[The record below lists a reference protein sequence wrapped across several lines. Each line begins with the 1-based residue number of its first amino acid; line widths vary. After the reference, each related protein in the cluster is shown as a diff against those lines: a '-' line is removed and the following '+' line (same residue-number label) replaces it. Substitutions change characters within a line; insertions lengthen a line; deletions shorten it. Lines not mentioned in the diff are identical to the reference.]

1 MSAFFFSS
9 RVLLRRLISFLLAFV
24 FSVLRDSLF
33 ACLVVVSIACCVYI
47 VALEWLL
54 IGS

>member
-1 MSAFFFSS
+1 LFIDSCFG
-9 RVLLRRLISFLLAFV
+9 FV
-24 FSVLRDSLF
+24 GGAPVLRDSLF